1 MKWEDALLFNLEF
14 DHGDVLEG
22 YLIPD
27 GFSDQPAIR
36 VLGKGGELLRM
47 KCTELRPAVVQSGRH
62 ETGLVGFRLDET
74 SLPELEAQ
82 QYLEIR
88 DAKTDILVYRRHT
101 AQHRVP
107 LKLFRM
113 EFQMLP
119 MVKLDHYCGRHFQYE
134 LSGME
139 RFGQETALQ
148 AFHLNAVGS
157 IYLSGRLHL
166 RNFEEFFDKGFQVI
180 GYLPDPYYEM
190 ASRLALLKRLSQ
202 SQVAVLG
209 ERERFAL
216 IPAAAHFSDVVL
228 DDERSL
234 KRALQAASPQ
244 IREVFVSPATRQLV
258 RSAPDQPVSRR
269 DVAPAIDLLSRFT
282 VVGQDGAVL
291 HFERALAELLD
302 LPLGD
307 IPSVSRYSALEA
319 IATRLRRLPIAE
331 GLLEADLILHHY
343 VREAAASHIF
353 SAQ

>member
-1 MKWEDALLFNLEF
+1 MLFNLEF

-27 GFSDQPAIR
+27 GFSDQPIIR
-36 VLGKGGELLRM
+36 VLGEDGELLRI
-47 KCTELRPAVVQSGRH
+47 KCAEPRPAVVQSGRH
-62 ETGLVGFRLDET
+62 ETGLVGFRLDAATLPGLET
-74 SLPELEAQ
+74 YQ
-82 QYLEIR
+82 HLEIR
-88 DAKTDILVYRRHT
+88 DAKTGVLVYRRSG
-101 AQHRVP
+101 ARRPVP

-190 ASRLALLKRLSQ
+190 ASRLTMLKRLSQ
-202 SQVAVLG
+202 SQVTVLG

-216 IPAAAHFSDVVL
+216 TAAAAHFSDVVL
-228 DDERSL
+228 DDERSI
-234 KRALQAASPQ
+234 KKALQTAGPK
-244 IREVFVSPATRQLV
+244 IRDVFVSPATRQLV

-269 DVAPAIDLLSRFT
+269 DVAPAIDLLSRFAII
-282 VVGQDGAVL
+282 GQDGATL
-291 HFERALAELLD
+291 HFESALAELLG
-302 LPLGD
+302 LPLED
-307 IPSVSRYSALEA
+307 IPSVGRHSVLEA
-319 IATRLRRLPIAE
+319 IASRLRRLPIAE

-343 VREAAASHIF
+343 VREASGPHAF
-353 SAQ
+353 SAG